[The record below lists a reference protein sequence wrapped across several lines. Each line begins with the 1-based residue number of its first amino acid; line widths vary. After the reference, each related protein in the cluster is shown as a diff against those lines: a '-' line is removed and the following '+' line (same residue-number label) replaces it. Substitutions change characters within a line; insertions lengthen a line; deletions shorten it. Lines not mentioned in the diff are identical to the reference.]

1 MGMTR
6 LSKTMLMPYIAL
18 PFQACPDSRKV
29 TPVRNVG
36 KDLSVHFTK
45 MVRKVSN
52 HRRRSSTALV
62 TRKRQIKTTVY
73 HLTPIRRATRN

>member
-6 LSKTMLMPYIAL
+6 LSKTMVMPDIAL

-36 KDLSVHFTK
+36 KDLNVHFTK
-45 MVRKVSN
+45 MVRKVVNN
-52 HRRRSSTALV
+52 HRKRCSTALV
-62 TRKRQIKTTVY
+62 TRKRQIKTRVY
-73 HLTPIRRATRN
+73 HLTPIRRATI